1 MLLIAGVTTPMID
14 MEAKIIRLSFV
25 LMGHPL
31 HFENQILYF
40 QTKSILDVFWILI
53 TDKDMQMKFVGVL
66 MITFSTVFPLLKI
79 LSSLGYYYNYHCA
92 RENPVVEFFVLKSGK
107 WSMADVM
114 VIAIFMAYI
123 DSTGS

>member
-1 MLLIAGVTTPMID
+1 MID

-53 TDKDMQMKFVGVL
+53 TNKDMHMKFVGVL

-79 LSSLGYYYNYHCA
+79 LSPLGYYYNYNRA
-92 RENPVVEFFVLKSGK
+92 RENPVVDLLS
-107 WSMADVM
+107 
-114 VIAIFMAYI
+114 
-123 DSTGS
+123 